1 MRQHATVR
9 AACVQVHLSPLRFH
23 GWAAV
28 YWQEYEAL
36 SDESRESSVAYL
48 LLCRAIEL
56 EFKAWHRQA
65 IRAYRLIDRFRHD
78 LVASYWALPK
88 KYQVLSVD
96 ELSVL
101 EQATSVYLRQGFENA
116 EVCRGRMEFA
126 GDVEIGDL
134 LAVAQKIM
142 GHGDRLNLRWR

>member
-1 MRQHATVR
+1 MAMKAVR
-9 AACVQVHLSPLRFH
+9 VQFNLSPLRLH
-23 GWAAV
+23 GWADL
-28 YWQEYEAL
+28 YWREYEAL
-36 SDESRESSVAYL
+36 PNESRESSVAYL

-65 IRAYRLIDRFRHD
+65 IRADRLIDRFRHD
-78 LVASYWALPK
+78 LVASYRALPK

-116 EVCRGRMEFA
+116 EARRARVDLPEDA
-126 GDVEIGDL
+126 DVGDL
-134 LAVAQKIM
+134 GVVVQKVM
-142 GHGDRLNLRWR
+142 GHGDRLNLKWW